1 MSALEKLVSLQDLS
15 AAAIA
20 NFQPH
25 VAYYLSLIKLLT
37 NERER
42 RHFLIERHQEV
53 SINVHVMSHPFPLH
67 WNDPH
72 DTSEQSRRLTPD
84 GVMARLERLLDPGI
98 RFKLGYSNDE
108 LLER

>member
-1 MSALEKLVSLQDLS
+1 LGALEKLVSLQDLS

-25 VAYYLSLIKLLT
+25 VVDYLSQIKLLT

-53 SINVHVMSHPFPLH
+53 SINVHVMSHALPLH

-72 DTSEQSRRLTPD
+72 DMSEQSRRLTPD
-84 GVMARLERLLDPGI
+84 GVMTRLERLLDPGI
-98 RFKLGYSNDE
+98 RSKLEYSNE
-108 LLER
+108 AAK